1 MISSKSA
8 QLDFPLFAWLQ
19 GILRFLFFY
28 HQSQTFRRM
37 RLSLI
42 CLDEEKSLILL
53 LHPNP
58 LQVSEKKVIYVLG
71 EVERLF
77 CTPKALA
84 AFLHKILFRLLSN
97 VNEGISATVY
107 TILRVL

>member
-1 MISSKSA
+1 
-8 QLDFPLFAWLQ
+8 
-19 GILRFLFFY
+19 
-28 HQSQTFRRM
+28 M

-58 LQVSEKKVIYVLG
+58 LQVTSEEKVIYVLG

-77 CTPKALA
+77 CTAKALA